1 MHLTKAKPLEILVFT
16 MNQTFKQVEFIFST
30 RIYTIP
36 LSQNYTGE
44 KSIFGP
50 NHRFPPWCNFFL
62 KTKYYALSLLSL
74 ANISCWTIRVFRFTG
89 LTREWSF
96 SNSHN
101 FFDSRD
107 HSQFAQISIF
117 LDSMIDLTQDL
128 IEEYEQ

>member
-1 MHLTKAKPLEILVFT
+1 MHVQQQGYVGRF
-16 MNQTFKQVEFIFST
+16 EF
-30 RIYTIP
+30 
-36 LSQNYTGE
+36 
-44 KSIFGP
+44 
-50 NHRFPPWCNFFL
+50 
-62 KTKYYALSLLSL
+62 
-74 ANISCWTIRVFRFTG
+74 FRFAG